1 LNALSVLIISL
12 KLLAAIKIF
21 SAAHIVVFTAGYRM
35 TQLVNLLS
43 LLLYKIYEPLLL
55 LFIILLLRH
64 YNVSP
69 KQPDS
74 RKIDKKFASS
84 SSLALFFVS

>member
-21 SAAHIVVFTAGYRM
+21 SAANIVVFTAGYRM